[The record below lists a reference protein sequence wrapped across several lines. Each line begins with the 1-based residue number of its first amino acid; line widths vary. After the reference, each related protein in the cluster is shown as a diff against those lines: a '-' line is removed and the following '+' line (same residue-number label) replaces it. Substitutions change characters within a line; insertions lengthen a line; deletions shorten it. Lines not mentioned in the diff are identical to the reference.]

1 MKLTDVALTICNL
14 GSLIVNNVN
23 QQTIEKMSGK
33 KPWEIRKDISNIRNL
48 IYLKRRCIK

>member
-1 MKLTDVALTICNL
+1 MRLTDIALTLCNI

-23 QQTIEKMSGK
+23 QNTIEKISGK

-48 IYLKRRCIK
+48 IYLKRRCLR